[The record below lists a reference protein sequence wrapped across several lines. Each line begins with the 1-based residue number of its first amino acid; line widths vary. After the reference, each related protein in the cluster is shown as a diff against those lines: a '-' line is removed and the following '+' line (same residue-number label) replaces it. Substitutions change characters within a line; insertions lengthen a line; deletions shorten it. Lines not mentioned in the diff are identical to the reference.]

1 MAQLPT
7 VVMEHRRSGRREIR
21 NYAEV
26 SQNIANYAS
35 KDWKIVSVRG
45 GDATD
50 AQVRAAIREAEI
62 DKFRDTDPKEIR
74 KRGDHRRAYEE
85 RAITVLAPHEGERVE
100 IAAPASR
107 EVAGNDYPEP
117 TPAPPPEA
125 PPKRKTRAKPKVKA
139 KAETDWHDMPWF
151 AARSYVKKATG
162 TLPNSKAHAEALM
175 IALEPGS
182 ADAS

>member
-1 MAQLPT
+1 MARLPT
-7 VVMEHRRSGRREIR
+7 VKMRHKRSGRTEIR
-21 NYAEV
+21 NTAEV
-26 SQNIANYAS
+26 GANIANYVS
-35 KDWKIVSVRG
+35 KDWEIVSDRH
-45 GDATD
+45 GDATNE
-50 AQVRAAIREAEI
+50 QVRRALREAGI

-85 RAITVLAPHEGERVE
+85 RAIVVQP
-100 IAAPASR
+100 IDD
-107 EVAGNDYPEP
+107 DYPEP
-117 TPAPPPEA
+117 PAFETPATPDV
-125 PPKRKTRAKPKVKA
+125 PPKRKPKPKP
-139 KAETDWHDMPWF
+139 KAEQDWHDMPWF